1 MFGHMLGGIHGVSL
15 IIGLV
20 VVVAVFLLY
29 RHFRKQRAPHS
40 IQDQLD
46 SLEILKIRL
55 ASGEINPEEYNKL
68 KSVLQEKNEKVQ
80 DSPRG
85 RFVRPGLV
93 SDSGLAV

>member
-15 IIGLV
+15 IIGL

-40 IQDQLD
+40 IQDQRD

-55 ASGEINPEEYNKL
+55 ASGEIDPEEYNKL
-68 KSVLQEKNEKVQ
+68 KNVLQ
-80 DSPRG
+80 
-85 RFVRPGLV
+85 
-93 SDSGLAV
+93 A